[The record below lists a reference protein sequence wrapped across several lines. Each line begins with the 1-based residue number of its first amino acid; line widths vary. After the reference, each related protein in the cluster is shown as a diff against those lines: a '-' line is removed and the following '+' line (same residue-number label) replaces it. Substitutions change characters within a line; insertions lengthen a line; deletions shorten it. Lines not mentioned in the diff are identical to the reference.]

1 VIELSRDPADGDR
14 WVLDG
19 VGTLR
24 RTGRVS
30 RAATAEAG
38 GARWQIVRR
47 GWVRSGFAATDASTG
62 AVVGELAGRFLKR
75 GETLRWADRDLA
87 LRGDGG
93 DGYVLL
99 DGQRRLAVMTPQRA
113 GRRSLDVV
121 VEDPTVDP
129 GLLLFMAFVVQAYS
143 DDASFPTPT
152 PD

>member
-1 VIELSRDPADGDR
+1 MQLVRDAADGDL

-38 GARWQIVRR
+38 GARWQIVRH
-47 GWVRSGFAATDASTG
+47 GWVRPGFAATDAATG
-62 AVVGELAGRFLKR
+62 AVVGELPGQWLGR
-75 GETLRWADRDLA
+75 GERLRWSDRDLV
-87 LRGDGG
+87 LRGAGG
-93 DGYVLL
+93 DGHALF
-99 DGQRRLAVMTPQRA
+99 DGERRLAAMTPRRA
-113 GRRSLDVV
+113 GKRRLDVV
-121 VEDPTVDP
+121 VDDPGVEP

-143 DDASFPTPT
+143 DDTSFPAPT